1 MTHETVSAAL
11 YSLRAQINEVLGM
24 MKDAAKHATQEDTAA
39 LLVQYSIRLAQLEGA
54 YITLQE
60 HAPTLVALSQQYP
73 VPPVPPE
80 ESSEDED
87 EDAEEEK
94 ELIMSEGMSKTFDR
108 VAKIHAAS
116 ASAAPEEAEE

>member
-1 MTHETVSAAL
+1 VTHETVSAAL

-60 HAPTLVALSQQYP
+60 HAPTLVTLSQQYP
-73 VPPVPPE
+73 VPPVAPE

-87 EDAEEEK
+87 EEEERV
-94 ELIMSEGMSKTFDR
+94 IISEGMSKTFDR
-108 VAKIHAAS
+108 VAKIHADS
-116 ASAAPEEAEE
+116 TAATEEAEE

>member
-24 MKDAAKHATQEDTAA
+24 MKDAAKQPTQEETAA
-39 LLVQYSIRLAQLEGA
+39 LLTQYSIRLAQLEGA

-60 HAPTLVALSQQYP
+60 HAPTLVTLSQQYP

-80 ESSEDED
+80 ESSEEEDED
-87 EDAEEEK
+87 EEEERV
-94 ELIMSEGMSKTFDR
+94 IISEGMSETFDR
-108 VAKIHAAS
+108 VAKIHAD
-116 ASAAPEEAEE
+116 SAAAAEEAEE